1 MKILIVED
9 NQRLAHNISRG
20 LMLSN
25 ENNEID
31 IAYSGENALLKI
43 SEHKPDVIILDWML
57 PNMSGI
63 EVLQHIRQN
72 NIYIPVLM
80 LSAKSTIDNKIKG
93 LEVGA
98 DDYLT
103 KPFDLQELIAR
114 VSALKR
120 RQRNIKQIILSASN
134 LTLNTQTK
142 EVLRGKQIINLTQKE
157 FELLEFLLENK
168 GIIQSVDQIL
178 YHVWD
183 FASDTFAEN
192 TNNKVSVYIRYLRN
206 KIDTP
211 FPKSK
216 AILETKRGYGYKILD
231 I

>member
-57 PNMSGI
+57 PKMSGI